1 MVRITEIKEK
11 CLTAAQIA
19 LNRKD
24 CCIRSP
30 ERKTVQTMMQ
40 TMMQTRKQDLEN
52 SSIPHTWYGP
62 EHDEQL
68 GQLNGEENGPDDG
81 AEGEV
86 EPGDL
91 IALAYGL
98 AWVNMLG
105 QLS

>member
-1 MVRITEIKEK
+1 MVRIIPEER
-11 CLTAAQIA
+11 LTAAQIA

-30 ERKTVQTMMQ
+30 ERSTVQ

-68 GQLNGEENGPDDG
+68 GQLTGEENGPDDG
-81 AEGEV
+81 ADGEV
-86 EPGDL
+86 EPGYL